1 MYGEEER
8 RTDEQRGTSVN
19 FPPLFLT
26 ERTDNGTV
34 GGLPEA
40 KVWHVLI
47 AHVHARA
54 EWVMQQERMHPLRLL
69 NNDPITAGGRRQLI
83 RRLI

>member
-8 RTDEQRGTSVN
+8 RTERGRETTVN
-19 FPPLFLT
+19 FPALFLT

-47 AHVHARA
+47 AREHARA
-54 EWVMQQERMHPLRLL
+54 EWLCSRSYAPFALVQQ
-69 NNDPITAGGRRQLI
+69 
-83 RRLI
+83 